1 MKAVVIGGGF
11 SGLATASLLSRQ
23 GIEVT
28 LVEKNNTLG
37 GRARVLE
44 EKGYKF
50 DMGPSWYLMP
60 EVFDCLFSSI
70 GKRRPYE
77 LVKLSPSFKLTID
90 WKKDIV
96 IYPDMSDNKEE
107 LNKLEENGFE
117 KMERYLEYTRFMYE
131 TAMKKFLY
139 REYSAP
145 GDLFTREVMGEAV
158 KLGLFSSLE
167 SFNKRFFKSE
177 DMLKLTGFAS
187 VFLGGSPDVIPG
199 LYALVNYPIFGQG
212 VFYPKG
218 GFGKIVEGLVG
229 DYDVRLGEEVVKA
242 KVKDRKVY
250 ALKTNKGEVDGD
262 LFVFSGDY
270 RWLDQNVLPVGY
282 SNYDE
287 GYWDTRVYAPS
298 AVLAFVGIR
307 DSIDEPHH
315 HIVIRGD
322 WKKHFSAIFNNSPL
336 PEGLSYYVSI
346 RSKSEQGLAPEG
358 GDSLFF
364 LIPLPPG
371 FNGDS
376 ESIAKKV
383 VFEYLEKHGIRE
395 VDYIRFFT
403 PREFRLDYNAT
414 LGTAFGL
421 AHTLSQT
428 ALFRPSMRNR
438 RLSNL
443 LYTGQYTHPGIGVP
457 MVIISA
463 QVATQIVVSQLKE

>member
-1 MKAVVIGGGF
+1 MRAVIVGGGF

-23 GIEVT
+23 GFEVT
-28 LVEKNNTLG
+28 LIEKNNSLG

-70 GKRRPYE
+70 GKRRPYD
-77 LVKLSPSFKLTID
+77 LIKLSPSFKLTID

-96 IYPDMSDNKEE
+96 IYPDLDDNKEE
-107 LNKLEENGFE
+107 LNKIESNGFE
-117 KMERYLEYTRFMYE
+117 KMEKYVDYTRYMYKV
-131 TAMKKFLY
+131 AMEKFLY
-139 REYSAP
+139 REYKSI
-145 GDLFTREVMGEAV
+145 GDLFTREVMGEAL

-167 SFNKRFFKSE
+167 NFNRKFFQSE

-212 VFYPKG
+212 VYYPKG
-218 GFGKIVEGLVG
+218 GFGKVAESLVG
-229 DYDVRLGEEVVKA
+229 NYEVRLGEEVRGSKVVNGKIHNVKT
-242 KVKDRKVY
+242 D
-250 ALKTNKGEVDGD
+250 KGEVEGD
-262 LFVFSGDY
+262 VFVFSGDY
-270 RWLDQNVLPVGY
+270 KWLDQNALPVGY
-282 SNYDE
+282 SNYDQN
-287 GYWDTRVYAPS
+287 YWNTRVYAPS

-315 HIVIRGD
+315 HIVIKGD
-322 WKKHFSAIFNNSPL
+322 WKEHFSSIFNGSPL
-336 PEGLSYYVSI
+336 PEELSYYVSI
-346 RSKSEQGLAPEG
+346 RSKSEEDLAPEG

-371 FNGDS
+371 YRGDT
-376 ESIAKKV
+376 EHIARRIV
-383 VFEYLEKHGIRE
+383 NEYLSKHGVKD
-395 VDYIRFFT
+395 VDYMRFFT
-403 PREFRLDYNAT
+403 PSDFEVEYNAT

-428 ALFRPSMRNR
+428 ALFRPAFRSR
-438 RLSNL
+438 RIQNL
-443 LYTGQYTHPGIGVP
+443 FYTGQYTHPGIGVP
-457 MVIISA
+457 MVLISA
-463 QVATQIVVSQLKE
+463 QVVSEIITNKFNR